1 MKRKL
6 DFKLVSIRKKYH
18 IQTYIS
24 WFIIYVYI
32 HIFIL
37 KRRKNKSI
45 EKHVAYSFVTNDACA
60 YGKYEELSSIRL
72 EIFNQPGSQYHF
84 VAVS

>member
-6 DFKLVSIRKKYH
+6 DFKLVSMRKNIISRRIYH
-18 IQTYIS
+18 GS
-24 WFIIYVYI
+24 SYVYI

-84 VAVS
+84 VAVG